1 MPLFPCPRD
10 AEIDRKLRAL
20 ELRARAATRHGTQ
33 HTKGTP
39 TIKQRN
45 LQERQLTQQAELA
58 YQRLI
63 QDWQATATRRNGA
76 GAAPGAHLKGRQAAQ
91 QRGRQQPQNLRFSWR
106 SPAPTPTI
114 PCRKESVHSTLDF
127 HA

>member
-1 MPLFPCPRD
+1 MATSRKLACLCWQLLTTEQDYAFKRQT
-10 AEIDRKLRAL
+10 IVDRKLRAL
-20 ELRARAATRHGTQ
+20 ELRAGAATRHGTQ

-45 LQERQLTQQAELA
+45 LHERQLTQQAELA

-76 GAAPGAHLKGRQAAQ
+76 GATPGRASQRPSSGTAARQGTAPE
-91 QRGRQQPQNLRFSWR
+91 
-106 SPAPTPTI
+106 PA
-114 PCRKESVHSTLDF
+114 L
-127 HA
+127 